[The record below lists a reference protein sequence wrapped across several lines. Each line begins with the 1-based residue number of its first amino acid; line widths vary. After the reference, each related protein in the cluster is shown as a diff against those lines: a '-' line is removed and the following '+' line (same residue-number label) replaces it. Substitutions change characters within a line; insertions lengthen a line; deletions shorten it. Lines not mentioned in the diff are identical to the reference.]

1 MGELTHRR
9 PERNPDIKRV
19 TCCER
24 VRLSVRRGSSVRGF
38 RETHTQDLRNKPE
51 YIQGK
56 GEEFILLCVERAA
69 ACVFR
74 PQ

>member
-24 VRLSVRRGSSVRGF
+24 VRLSVRRWRPLIAITLRDAEFMFVYLSSVQRARLVVGF
-38 RETHTQDLRNKPE
+38 LEVN
-51 YIQGK
+51 
-56 GEEFILLCVERAA
+56 
-69 ACVFR
+69 
-74 PQ
+74 